1 MRLTETKSEGL
12 SREYTVKVLAK
23 DLEGKMQ
30 TRLEELGRTVNLPGF
45 RPGKAPLPLLKQRF
59 GQAVLGEVLQ
69 AAVTDSTAGA
79 ITEQNLRPAMQP
91 KIELKEY
98 DEGKDLEYTMSVE
111 LMPEFEPIDFSKLK
125 LERLTVKVSDE
136 EVDKALT
143 QMAAENRRPEPLKKA
158 RKSQTGDVLVI
169 DYKGTIDGIEFA
181 GGAAQDYY
189 LELGGGRFIPGFEDQ
204 LVGATAK
211 SQVTIKGE
219 FPKDYGS
226 ADLAGKEAEFSVDVK
241 EIRELVD
248 VTVDDA
254 FAESLGLPDLNALS
268 NALRARLEQDY
279 TSFSRIRLK
288 RSLLDELNSA
298 HDFEIPAGMV
308 AAEFDAIWAQLED
321 ARKNE
326 KLDADDMGKTD
337 DELRDDYKDIAERRV
352 RLGVLLSEV
361 GRLNNIEVTQEE
373 INRAI
378 MQEAQRGR
386 GNQREILEYFQN
398 NPDAQAQLRA
408 PLFEDKVID
417 FILELASITDRDSTV
432 DELMRDESEAA
443 GQSKS
448 AKSPPKKKKA
458 AAKKATTK
466 KKTAAKKVTTKKI
479 AATKK

>member
-1 MRLTETKSEGL
+1 MQITETKSEGL
-12 SREYTVKVLAK
+12 NREYTVKVLAK

-69 AAVTDSTAGA
+69 AAVTDSTAEA

-125 LERLTVKVSDE
+125 LERPTVKVSDE

-211 SQVTIKGE
+211 SQVTIKVE

-226 ADLAGKEAEFSVDVK
+226 ADLAGKEAE
-241 EIRELVD
+241 I
-248 VTVDDA
+248 
-254 FAESLGLPDLNALS
+254 
-268 NALRARLEQDY
+268 LR
-279 TSFSRIRLK
+279 
-288 RSLLDELNSA
+288 
-298 HDFEIPAGMV
+298 
-308 AAEFDAIWAQLED
+308 
-321 ARKNE
+321 
-326 KLDADDMGKTD
+326 
-337 DELRDDYKDIAERRV
+337 
-352 RLGVLLSEV
+352 
-361 GRLNNIEVTQEE
+361 
-373 INRAI
+373 
-378 MQEAQRGR
+378 
-386 GNQREILEYFQN
+386 
-398 NPDAQAQLRA
+398 
-408 PLFEDKVID
+408 
-417 FILELASITDRDSTV
+417 
-432 DELMRDESEAA
+432 
-443 GQSKS
+443 
-448 AKSPPKKKKA
+448 
-458 AAKKATTK
+458 
-466 KKTAAKKVTTKKI
+466 
-479 AATKK
+479 